1 MMLLQL
7 MTNKI
12 RYRGLVPDYYAK
24 PGKSKQTGIRA
35 IYKIIIIS
43 MICLNVPSLKAQ
55 KPLVLS
61 LDSAVLYAIDHNK
74 TLINSK
80 YAIQKSE
87 QKIKETIA
95 VGLPQAN
102 ATLDYNNFLGASAS
116 IQLNP
121 EAPPAVIEFNPTSN
135 VKGSISQMIFNG
147 NYFVGVQLSKL
158 AKTITEQGYQ
168 RDELN
173 VKEQT
178 IQAYCMILAS
188 ERISAIIRENKANA
202 LLLYEK
208 TMNLANA
215 GVLEQTDA
223 KKLSVMVASVDNALK
238 SSERQVEL
246 GYNLLR
252 LQLGLEP
259 DQEISLSSS
268 LLDIAQLYKV
278 QTALADT
285 FNIERNIDF
294 QMVAMQGEIA
304 QKTIDLRK
312 SSYLPSVVA
321 FYSRTE
327 KLKKPLFDMTPKNVL
342 GFTLTVPILSG
353 GQRLA
358 QLDQAKIDYD
368 INTNT
373 KDLLTQQLT
382 LQDSQIRYTYN
393 NLLEQLATQK
403 ENKDIAKEVL
413 DKMNLKYTQG
423 VVSSLELTSANTDY
437 LNAETTYTS
446 IMLQILNAEISL
458 RKINSKL

>member
-7 MTNKI
+7 MTNKN
-12 RYRGLVPDYYAK
+12 RYLGLVPVYFAK
-24 PGKSKQTGIRA
+24 PGNSKQTGIKA

-61 LDSAVLYAIDHNK
+61 LDSAVSYAIDHNK

-80 YAIQKSE
+80 YAIQKST

-158 AKTITEQGYQ
+158 AKSITEQSYQ
-168 RDELN
+168 KDELN

-178 IQAYCMILAS
+178 IQAYCMILAG
-188 ERISAIIRENKANA
+188 ERISAIIRENKTNA

-215 GVLEQTDA
+215 GILEQTDA

-252 LQLGLEP
+252 LQLGLAP
-259 DQEISLSSS
+259 DQEIILSSS

-312 SSYLPSVVA
+312 SSYLPSVTA

-358 QLDQAKIDYD
+358 QLDQARIDYD

-393 NLLEQLATQK
+393 NLLEQFATQK

>member
-1 MMLLQL
+1 
-7 MTNKI
+7 
-12 RYRGLVPDYYAK
+12 
-24 PGKSKQTGIRA
+24 
-35 IYKIIIIS
+35 
-43 MICLNVPSLKAQ
+43 
-55 KPLVLS
+55 
-61 LDSAVLYAIDHNK
+61 
-74 TLINSK
+74 
-80 YAIQKSE
+80 
-87 QKIKETIA
+87 
-95 VGLPQAN
+95 
-102 ATLDYNNFLGASAS
+102 
-116 IQLNP
+116 
-121 EAPPAVIEFNPTSN
+121 
-135 VKGSISQMIFNG
+135 
-147 NYFVGVQLSKL
+147 
-158 AKTITEQGYQ
+158 
-168 RDELN
+168 
-173 VKEQT
+173 
-178 IQAYCMILAS
+178 
-188 ERISAIIRENKANA
+188 
-202 LLLYEK
+202 
-208 TMNLANA
+208 MNLANA
-215 GVLEQTDA
+215 GILEQTDA

-252 LQLGLEP
+252 LQLGLAP
-259 DQEISLSSS
+259 DQEIILSSS

-312 SSYLPSVVA
+312 SSYLPSVTA

-358 QLDQAKIDYD
+358 QLDQARIDYD

-393 NLLEQLATQK
+393 NLLEQFATQK

>member
-1 MMLLQL
+1 MRLQMKNKNRFSNLLSFDPV
-7 MTNKI
+7 K
-12 RYRGLVPDYYAK
+12 PD
-24 PGKSKQTGIRA
+24 KSKQNGMKT
-35 IYKIIIIS
+35 IYKVILGS
-43 MICLNVPSLKAQ
+43 MICLNVLSVKAQ
-55 KPLVLS
+55 QPLVLS
-61 LDSAVLYAIDHNK
+61 LDSAISYALEHNK
-74 TLINSK
+74 TLVNSK
-80 YAIQKSE
+80 YAIDKSAL
-87 QKIKETIA
+87 KIKETIA
-95 VGLPQAN
+95 AGLPQVN
-102 ATLDYNNFLGASAS
+102 ATMDYSNFLGASAS
-116 IQLNP
+116 LQLNP

-135 VKGSISQMIFNG
+135 VKGSISQMVFNG

-158 AKTITEQGYQ
+158 AKTITEQSYQ
-168 RDELN
+168 KDELN
-173 VKEQT
+173 VKEQA

-188 ERISAIIRENKANA
+188 ERISTIIRENKTNA
-202 LLLYEK
+202 QLIYEK
-208 TMNLANA
+208 TKNLANA
-215 GVLEQTDA
+215 GILEQTDA

-252 LQLGLEP
+252 LQLGLES
-259 DQEISLSSS
+259 DQEIKLSST
-268 LLDIAQLYKV
+268 LIDIAQEYKV

-285 FNIERNIDF
+285 FNIANNIDF

-304 QKTIDLRK
+304 QKNIDLRK
-312 SSYLPSVVA
+312 SSYLPSVMA

-382 LQDSQIRYTYN
+382 LQDRQIRYTYN
-393 NLLEQLATQK
+393 NLLEQFATQK
-403 ENKDIAKEVL
+403 ENREIAKEVL
-413 DKMNLKYTQG
+413 DKMNLKYDQG
-423 VVSSLELTSANTDY
+423 IVSSLELTSANTDY